1 MSDPIQPWLVMPRD
15 PVIVR
20 DGRPFGP
27 DPGARAQS
35 LPFPFPATL
44 AGAVRTR
51 HGEQHGGFDTG
62 AVKAADVRALP
73 MIGPFLVQLASDT
86 NPNARLLL
94 PAPADA
100 LLLPKTDQ
108 HPPYRCWLRPLEID
122 ASAQSDLA
130 AHGQPGAQ
138 LWPVGM
144 AAPEAVK
151 PLADPP
157 TFWWRDDYLKWLLA
171 PGDGDIDPGALGLR
185 GLSAESR
192 VHVRIDPA
200 SGTAVEGFL
209 YQTSG
214 REFTHRPTAKPA
226 WRLADTETLA
236 LLVMTS
242 ADLDEGLGSLGG
254 ERRTVFWQRGD
265 ATLLP
270 SCPEALRSAIQTAQA
285 CRLLLAT
292 PGIFA
297 QGLLPQ
303 LNWLQIPDIKLA
315 IKGAVASRYDV
326 ISGWDYAHGPHGQAK
341 PTRRLAPAGT
351 VYYLSLAGNSEAAID
366 QFIEQVWLQPI
377 SDAAQDRLDG
387 FGVALLGAWDGKQ
400 HRMEV
405 K

>member
-1 MSDPIQPWLVMPRD
+1 MRDLIHPWLVMPRD

-62 AVKAADVRALP
+62 AVKPADVRALP
-73 MIGPFLVQLASDT
+73 VCGPFLVQLASDT
-86 NPNARLLL
+86 NPTARLLL

-108 HPPYRCWLRPLEID
+108 HPPRRGWLRPLAID
-122 ASAQSDLA
+122 AGAQSDLT
-130 AHGQPGAQ
+130 AHGQPDAPF
-138 LWPVGM
+138 WPVGM

-151 PLADPP
+151 PLAEPP
-157 TFWWRDDYLKWLLA
+157 TFWWWDAYQEWLLA

-192 VHVRIDPA
+192 VHVRIDPT
-200 SGTAVEGFL
+200 SGAAIEGFL

-214 REFTHRPTAKPA
+214 REFTHRPTAKPV
-226 WRLADTETLA
+226 WGLADTATLA
-236 LLVMTS
+236 LLVMTG
-242 ADLDEGLGSLGG
+242 ADLDEGLGALGG

-270 SCPEALRSAIQTAQA
+270 TCSAALRDAIQTTQT

-303 LNWLQIPDIKLA
+303 LDWLQIPDLKLA

-326 ISGWDYAHGPHGQAK
+326 ISGWDYAHGQAK

-377 SDAAQDRLDG
+377 SDAKQDRLDG
-387 FGVALLGAWDGKQ
+387 FGVALLGVWDGKQ